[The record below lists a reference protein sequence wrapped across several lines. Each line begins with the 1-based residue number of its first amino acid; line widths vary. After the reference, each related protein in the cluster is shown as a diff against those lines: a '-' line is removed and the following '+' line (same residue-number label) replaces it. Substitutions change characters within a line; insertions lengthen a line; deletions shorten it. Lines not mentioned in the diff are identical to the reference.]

1 MTTLRYQ
8 TRTQKVKISLS
19 SLMPTWVLLEDKV
32 MQPHGKHVPIPVS
45 LDCAGGITVPVDLQD
60 NSEVAALN

>member
-1 MTTLRYQ
+1 
-8 TRTQKVKISLS
+8 
-19 SLMPTWVLLEDKV
+19 MPTWVLLEDKV

-60 NSEVAALN
+60 NSEVAALNWI